1 LEYVRTVRRV
11 EGSGTIDA
19 MVRNQDHAKAA
30 PREHDLAFIGV
41 YDAYKHH
48 DRDPAAAL
56 EIWAFSGGLHA

>member
-1 LEYVRTVRRV
+1 
-11 EGSGTIDA
+11 